1 MSVWLVRHAQDLGAS
16 EERFGDLGLSE
27 SGQRQARELGERL
40 AKLPFRACL
49 VSPLRRAGETT
60 RLLLGG
66 RDIPVEVDSDLAE
79 GSLGALS
86 GLTREE
92 ARLRHPA
99 DFRLGDG
106 VIERIAASGH
116 TAPGGETRDAFVG
129 RARRASERVAR
140 ELRAHGPL
148 LLVSHGGLLNYLLQ
162 ILLGVP
168 LRDEVPFAFEHAGV
182 AVLRPKGAGAQ
193 RVAQVSLHF
202 GVQGA
207 DQPNS

>member
-16 EERFGDLGLSE
+16 EGRFGDLGLSDP
-27 SGQRQARELGERL
+27 GRRQARELGERL

-49 VSPLRRAGETT
+49 MSPLRRAGETT
-60 RLLLGG
+60 HLLLAG
-66 RDIPVEVDSDLAE
+66 REVPVEVDPDLAE
-79 GSLGALS
+79 GSLGALT
-86 GLTREE
+86 GLSREQ

-106 VIERIAASGH
+106 VIERIAASGR
-116 TAPGGETRDAFVG
+116 TAPGGETRDAFLA
-129 RARRASERVAR
+129 RAQRASERVAR
-140 ELRAHGPL
+140 ELHADTPL

-182 AVLRPKGAGAQ
+182 AVLRPKGGGAQ
-193 RVAQVSLHF
+193 RAPHVSLHF

-207 DQPNS
+207 DQPNP